1 MKTAGRIRSI
11 VGKHML
17 VISCDSAQLP
27 PLYTDVFDA
36 DEKPVGR
43 LVEIFGNISSPCA
56 SVYCSDTSGCVSGG
70 MLYTK

>member
-1 MKTAGRIRSI
+1 
-11 VGKHML
+11 ML
-17 VISCDSAQLP
+17 VISCDPAQLP
-27 PLYTDVFDA
+27 PLYADVVDA

-56 SVYCSDTSGCVSGG
+56 SVYCGDTAGCAPDG